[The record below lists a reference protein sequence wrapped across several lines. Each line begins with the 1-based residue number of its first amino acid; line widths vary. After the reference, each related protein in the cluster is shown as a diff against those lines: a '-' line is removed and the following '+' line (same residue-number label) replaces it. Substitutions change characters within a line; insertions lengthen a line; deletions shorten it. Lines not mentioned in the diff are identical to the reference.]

1 MRPAIRCNAVR
12 YVQTAHRYS
21 ERRACTLL
29 CVNRRTARRDPPDDK
44 DVALRVR
51 LREQAE
57 IRRRFGSPRLHVLL
71 RREGLVTNH
80 KRTERV
86 YREEKLSLRLKKRN
100 KRPSHLRVVQPGP
113 SSANEHWGM
122 DFMSDTLMNGR
133 RIRVLTIVDL
143 WDRASPAL
151 EADFS
156 LPGQRVV
163 RVLERLR
170 LQGRKPRLLRVDNG
184 PEFTGKALDAWAHE
198 HGVLLEFIRPGKPTD
213 NGHIES
219 FNGKVRDE
227 CLNQSAFV
235 SLADARDSLERWRR
249 DYNRERPH
257 SALNW
262 MTPEEYG
269 KRYQPYNPAGNTNL
283 SVGYLVG

>member
-1 MRPAIRCNAVR
+1 VR
-12 YVQTAHRYS
+12 YVRTVHSYS
-21 ERRACTLL
+21 ERRACALL
-29 CVNRRTARRDPPDDK
+29 CVNRRTARREPSEDK
-44 DVALRVR
+44 DAALRGR
-51 LREQAE
+51 LRELAE
-57 IRRRFGSPRLHVLL
+57 TRRRFGSPRLHVLL
-71 RREGLVTNH
+71 RREGLVINH

-86 YREEKLSLRLKKRN
+86 YREERLSLRLKKRN
-100 KRPSHLRVVQPGP
+100 KRPSHLRVVRSVP
-113 SSANEHWGM
+113 SGANEHWGM

-143 WDRASPAL
+143 WNRASPAL

-170 LQGRKPRLLRVDNG
+170 LQGRKPGLLRVDNG

-198 HGVLLEFIRPGKPTD
+198 HGVLLEFIRPGKPMD

-257 SALNW
+257 SSLNW
-262 MTPEEYG
+262 LSPEEYE
-269 KRYQPYNPAGNTNL
+269 KRRQPHNPTGNTNL
-283 SVGYLVG
+283 SLGYLEG